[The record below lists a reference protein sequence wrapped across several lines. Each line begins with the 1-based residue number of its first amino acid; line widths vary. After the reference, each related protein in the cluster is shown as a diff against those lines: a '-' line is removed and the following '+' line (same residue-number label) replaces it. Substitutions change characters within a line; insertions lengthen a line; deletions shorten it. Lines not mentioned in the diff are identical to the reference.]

1 SAEAIRRITAAIGD
15 KTGPMSYMLGE
26 KYIAALERMGE
37 KDNAKVVVLPADLQ
51 EAVKG
56 LFGRRA

>member
-1 SAEAIRRITAAIGD
+1 
-15 KTGPMSYMLGE
+15 MSYMLGE

-37 KDNAKVVVLPADLQ
+37 KDNTKLVILPADLQ

-56 LFGRRA
+56 LFGRRG